1 MKLYLYAALI
11 AGGIICPSAN
21 AQGFKAGANIPFSF
35 KVGDSVMPAGKY
47 NVSEK
52 ESLLIVSH
60 VGAPATVFRLTMP
73 VSRST
78 APRQNTLRFTRY
90 GNEYYLT
97 SFWDSAAHEGR
108 AVIPSKHEKELARL
122 YSTYETAAVSLKP
135 PVH

>member
-11 AGGIICPSAN
+11 AAATICPSAS
-21 AQGFKAGANIPFSF
+21 AQSFKAGANIPFNF

-52 ESLLIVSH
+52 ENLLTVSH
-60 VGAPATVFRLTMP
+60 VGTPATVFRLTIP

-78 APRQNTLRFTRY
+78 APPKSTLRFTRY

-97 SFWDSAAHEGR
+97 SFWNSGAHEGR

-135 PVH
+135 PSH